1 MTSPSSDAPRA
12 LLPAAVAL
20 VAVVYALTCARA
32 LLGGDNGEF
41 ATLFAEGGVAHPS
54 GYPLYTLWLRA
65 WSWLPASSPA
75 HGAALATSL
84 HGALA
89 AAALALAS
97 RAWGASRW
105 GTLFA
110 LASWCFASLPWRLS
124 THAEVFALNAAVALT
139 VAWIAAPQGPA
150 RGARRTAL
158 LGLVAGAGLAN
169 HLSVALVAPLGLYGA
184 VLGIR
189 ESEHRVRTALLGV
202 AALAPGLATYTSLY
216 LTAMHA
222 GDRYIWGDPTT
233 LQGLID
239 HILRKDFGT
248 GQLSASG
255 APPQPLAHLGYLLR
269 NVFSDLH
276 VLPAV
281 LGLAGYGALERD
293 ASTGADARSRA
304 FLGAAL
310 VTVGPLFLS
319 RFNIPPT
326 GLGGAVVERFHL
338 LPMSLLAVT
347 IGRGFDRVAELAPL
361 GRNVQAT
368 LGAAVAV
375 VGFARGLPAV
385 RFEQDP
391 TVERYLRD
399 VLDTLPPRAVV
410 LGTGDH
416 RTLGFP
422 YVQRALGLRR
432 DVLFIDPRLLP
443 MPHYRARIERRLGRP
458 FAFPATRSIPTVPVA
473 EAALATGR
481 PVFLTNVFTASIPRA
496 LPVYPEGVVLRVLP
510 RDERPPPPDQV
521 LARNEAL
528 FARYRVRP
536 GRRVL
541 PPWQA
546 TAQMEYA
553 RTWGALADAATA
565 AGRPDVAAPLRE
577 RAASYAPTS
586 ETP

>member
-1 MTSPSSDAPRA
+1 
-12 LLPAAVAL
+12 VAL

-32 LLGGDNGEF
+32 VLGGDNGEF

-97 RAWGASRW
+97 RAWGATRW

-255 APPQPLAHLGYLLR
+255 APPQPLAHLGFLLR

>member
-1 MTSPSSDAPRA
+1 
-12 LLPAAVAL
+12 
-20 VAVVYALTCARA
+20 
-32 LLGGDNGEF
+32 
-41 ATLFAEGGVAHPS
+41 
-54 GYPLYTLWLRA
+54 
-65 WSWLPASSPA
+65 
-75 HGAALATSL
+75 
-84 HGALA
+84 
-89 AAALALAS
+89 
-97 RAWGASRW
+97 
-105 GTLFA
+105 
-110 LASWCFASLPWRLS
+110 
-124 THAEVFALNAAVALT
+124 
-139 VAWIAAPQGPA
+139 
-150 RGARRTAL
+150 
-158 LGLVAGAGLAN
+158 
-169 HLSVALVAPLGLYGA
+169 
-184 VLGIR
+184 
-189 ESEHRVRTALLGV
+189 
-202 AALAPGLATYTSLY
+202 
-216 LTAMHA
+216 
-222 GDRYIWGDPTT
+222 
-233 LQGLID
+233 
-239 HILRKDFGT
+239 
-248 GQLSASG
+248 
-255 APPQPLAHLGYLLR
+255 
-269 NVFSDLH
+269 
-276 VLPAV
+276 V

-481 PVFLTNVFTASIPRA
+481 PVFLTNVFTTSIPRA

>member
-1 MTSPSSDAPRA
+1 MTSPTPDAPRA

-20 VAVVYALTCARA
+20 VALVYALTCARA
-32 LLGGDNGEF
+32 VLGGDNGEF

-89 AAALALAS
+89 AGALVLAS

-105 GTLFA
+105 GSLFA

-124 THAEVFALNAAVALT
+124 THAEVFALNAAVALS
-139 VAWIAAPQGPA
+139 VAWIAAPHGPA
-150 RGARRTAL
+150 RGARRVAL

-184 VLGIR
+184 VTGVR
-189 ESEHRVRTALLGV
+189 ESSHRVRAALLGV
-202 AALAPGLATYTSLY
+202 AALVPGLATYASLY
-216 LTAMHA
+216 VTATHA

-233 LQGLID
+233 LQGLVD
-239 HILRKDFGT
+239 HVLRKDFGT

-255 APPQPLAHLGYLLR
+255 APPAPAAHIGFLLR

-293 ASTGADARSRA
+293 ATTGTESRPRA

-326 GLGGAVVERFHL
+326 GLGAAVVERFHL

-361 GRNVQAT
+361 GRNVQAS
-368 LGAAVAV
+368 LCAAVAV

-399 VLDTLPPRAVV
+399 ALDTLPPRAVV

-422 YVQRALGLRR
+422 YLQRALGLRR
-432 DVLFIDPRLLP
+432 DVLFVDPRLLP

-458 FAFPATRSIPTVPVA
+458 FPFPATRSIPTVPVA
-473 EAALATGR
+473 ETMLATGR
-481 PVFLTNVFTASIPRA
+481 PLFLTNVFTPSIPRA
-496 LPVYPEGVVLRVLP
+496 LPVYPEGIVLRVLP
-510 RDERPPPPDQV
+510 SGQRPPPPDQV
-521 LARNEAL
+521 LSRNEAL

-536 GRRVL
+536 GRRIL
-541 PPWQA
+541 APWQA
-546 TAQMEYA
+546 AAQAEYTRA
-553 RTWGALADAATA
+553 WVTLADTAAA
-565 AGRPDVAAPLRE
+565 AGRPDVAAPLRA
-577 RAASYAPTS
+577 RAESYAPIP